1 MMPYTKYLFQ
11 NKLQLTNCLLI
22 CLKFNKNFKI
32 TLFSMRNRRKT
43 ENKTGRCTA
52 DLKSNAPRLV
62 LFCFVKK
69 QCQTQSIGFLNPT
82 CSGIRPGSCPPS
94 RLLLARGVQG
104 ARLFQ
109 FLFLFFHQDLFTIS
123 SSAKLSKA
131 SLFLWINFK
140 RQISFPRFP
149 LGVLAFTIQC
159 PRLVLFL
166 CKTKQ
171 YQVIGF

>member
-22 CLKFNKNFKI
+22 CLKFYKNFKI
-32 TLFSMRNRRKT
+32 TLFSMRKRRKT

-94 RLLLARGVQG
+94 RLLLARGVG
-104 ARLFQ
+104 CSA
-109 FLFLFFHQDLFTIS
+109 FLVFFFIFS
-123 SSAKLSKA
+123 SRSFHNKFVGKA
-131 SLFLWINFK
+131 LK
-140 RQISFPRFP
+140 
-149 LGVLAFTIQC
+149 G
-159 PRLVLFL
+159 
-166 CKTKQ
+166 
-171 YQVIGF
+171 